1 MRHAVQEVWHSCVV
15 GETDDQAPKS
25 VPARSVR
32 AQVVAGLDA
41 LDILGEHLRR
51 RLDYWPVASYPGLWL
66 ALDVRTDFGVAVAR
80 LTVED
85 WRVTGSPDDQQ
96 VPRSWPV
103 DLPWDLAAAIGR
115 SSDATR
121 QLREVRNRLY
131 WTLEAS
137 KNEIHLAD
145 QNQIDLYLASL
156 PRLAR
161 SIERTAT
168 KAMHRS

>member
-1 MRHAVQEVWHSCVV
+1 
-15 GETDDQAPKS
+15 
-25 VPARSVR
+25 
-32 AQVVAGLDA
+32 
-41 LDILGEHLRR
+41 
-51 RLDYWPVASYPGLWL
+51 
-66 ALDVRTDFGVAVAR
+66 VRTDFGVAVAR
-80 LTVED
+80 LTVEG

-145 QNQIDLYLASL
+145 QNQIDLYLAAL

-161 SIERTAT
+161 WIERTAA
-168 KAMHRS
+168 KAVRRS